1 MINIFHP
8 QVIHCW
14 VKQRAVPISS
24 AEMLVLAP
32 VIMTRHLLGLYK
44 ATITNINGHT
54 SSLVLSSSFSQLL
67 LFCSSQYSGS
77 PLHSR
82 LSSSQ
87 SSWLIFCF
95 VTSSDCKTQLPQQH
109 SPGLLPLSWVSAQ
122 LTIKYKTLFH
132 AQIFSLFSLRQQCS
146 GDWTSSPSVCCW
158 L

>member
-1 MINIFHP
+1 METEIQRASNMKNANLTCRFSSSFDFFISIKMINIFHP

-82 LSSSQ
+82 LSSSL

-109 SPGLLPLSWVSAQ
+109 SPGLLPP
-122 LTIKYKTLFH
+122 
-132 AQIFSLFSLRQQCS
+132 SL
-146 GDWTSSPSVCCW
+146 
-158 L
+158 